1 MSFGVGLG
9 VAGVTANVAI
19 STPQH
24 FDPVMRFGIGYAL

>member
-1 MSFGVGLG
+1 MSFGAGLG
-9 VAGVTANVAI
+9 MAGITVNLAI